1 MFRMCN
7 WTARAYSEAASMVL
21 RIDDVI
27 AATKPIDE
35 GMLRD
40 PKEGEEGELAVKV
53 KGGILG
59 QARTREAAG
68 IVIQMIEAGASIAQQ
83 IIQRFA
89 RQQNIQKYDEGL
101 MYH

>member
-1 MFRMCN
+1 
-7 WTARAYSEAASMVL
+7 MVP

-27 AATKPIDE
+27 AVTKPIDE
-35 GMLRD
+35 GMPRG

-53 KGGILG
+53 KGGILS
-59 QARTREAAG
+59 QAKTRKAAG
-68 IVIQMIEAGASIAQQ
+68 IMIQMIEAGASITQQ
-83 IIQRFA
+83 IIQHFA